1 MSNLQQHIQDASL
14 DPHTVVSMKRN
25 INSLIEGRINSVGTV
40 TLKNGATQT
49 TLYDNHANPLA
60 SYFFFPQTAHGAA
73 VGASLWYDPTSITIN
88 IPGGTG
94 GSITLNHSSI
104 TQTDCTF
111 GYVAFT

>member
-1 MSNLQQHIQDASL
+1 MSNLQQLVQDPSL

-25 INSLIEGRINSVGTV
+25 INALMEGRINSVGTV

-49 TLYDNHANPLA
+49 TLYDNHANPVAVYL
-60 SYFFFPQTAHGAA
+60 FWPQTAHAAA
-73 VGASLWYDPTSITIN
+73 VAASLWYDPTSVPITS
-88 IPGGTG
+88 PGGSG

-104 TQTDCTF
+104 SQADCTF